1 MLTNPFSTSVFLY
14 ELRATVWPSEWQQDK
29 SGVVGWLQYVTKN
42 TFKLVSPKKVI
53 EFHDL

>member
-1 MLTNPFSTSVFLY
+1 MFLY

-42 TFKLVSPKKVI
+42 TFKLVSRKKLSNFTI
-53 EFHDL
+53 CDFTWYKR